1 MGFYHRRT
9 KNGSENRAFVQ
20 AGELS
25 VHVGWTDSQPN
36 VKLEGRVTVDSSPV
50 LRTMLL
56 DLLRRQR
63 GGLIVIEVS
72 ELSYLDTSGIATLL
86 EALKSARERSVTLR
100 LIGAS
105 GRVRMLAEIVELK
118 KIFNAFGSEVVFS

>member
-1 MGFYHRRT
+1 M
-9 KNGSENRAFVQ
+9 Q
-20 AGELS
+20 AGGLS
-25 VHVGWTDSQPN
+25 VHVGWTDPQPN

-50 LRTMLL
+50 LRTVLL

-63 GGLIVIEVS
+63 GGLVVIEVS
-72 ELSYLDTSGIATLL
+72 KLSYLDTSGIATLL